1 MKRITRRILVA
12 VEAHR
17 AALVMSCERIEKQ
30 LLRWAPVAIGLGL
43 MFQSSLALAYSDD
56 GILTPFQNL
65 LTWICGPFAL
75 VVSGFAL
82 VGALISYMIQG
93 NQYLPR
99 FIAAVLGG
107 IGLFLVQKIVTFM
120 ASQAQ

>member
-1 MKRITRRILVA
+1 MKRIALRISA
-12 VEAHR
+12 AIEARR
-17 AALVMSCERIEKQ
+17 AALVMSSECVEKQ
-30 LLRWAPVAIGLGL
+30 FRRWAPIGMSLAL

-93 NQYLPR
+93 NQHLPR
-99 FIAAVLGG
+99 FIAAVVGG

-120 ASQAQ
+120 AGQAQ